1 MELPQNIDD
10 LKLLIKNEVQENIH
24 LDYKDSRAIDR
35 KKRHEIAKDVSAFAN
50 SDGGL
55 LIYGI
60 REENHLPTTLDE
72 GVDHNKYTREWLEEV
87 ITSNITPII
96 DDLKIVQIP
105 LSSDQSSFIIKIPK
119 SYRAPHQEQSSKR
132 YYKRYNFKSQ
142 PMEDYEINDVRNR
155 TFTISPLVNFDIK
168 IKHGV
173 MLYFEISNIG
183 KVPAE
188 KVRFVFSIDSPW
200 RDDKR
205 KPPILSKGIKYL
217 PPGRT
222 FRLFFHTAQEIFSK
236 EKNIPTEFDVTA
248 TYFHPEINQEL
259 TDVFHID
266 FNDFLH
272 TDATETELHQHGK
285 KIEDSIKKLTTE
297 MSNLNKHIGHI
308 SNMAGPTGLD
318 FSVTTLRDLKSIFT
332 GEDSFTKIDPQ
343 YCDHAV
349 FKEVLQIDNDLSY
362 LLERHFWQDKS
373 VEGIGEFEGMSE
385 EIFKK
390 FKKYFKTEN
399 R

>member
-188 KVRFVFSIDSPW
+188 KVRFAFSIDSPW